1 MNHQM
6 KLGALLS
13 YISIAFNI
21 LSVLLYTPLLI
32 KGLGSSDYAIY
43 TLVYSFLNYFVIDF
57 GIGSSVARFI
67 TEFRYDSKE
76 KYKERELLAVVFKCF
91 FVLAAMM
98 AVVLFLM
105 YPFLG
110 DVFSGLT
117 GVELDKMRYSYKIAA
132 VYSVVAFLSTPLES
146 IFTANE
152 FFAQLKTCKLIQKAG
167 TIILTIL
174 SLALSKGLL
183 FVMLAGT
190 ISGITAIL
198 VEIFYLTYKK
208 AIDIEWRFWDYQLL
222 KMVLNFSIWMA
233 IVTFAQRFIIP
244 ITPTILGMVSNSSEI
259 AMFSIS
265 SNLEGYVF
273 TFAAAL
279 NGLFLPQVSR
289 LINSGNIKELN
300 DLQTRIGRIQ
310 LFIVSL
316 ILTGATVFGKEF
328 ISLWAGYT
336 YEKAYYIFLLISW
349 SDIFYLTQEIA
360 CTTLTVI
367 GEVKYR
373 AVVYTCGAAISTTLS
388 FVLGKRLGALGS
400 AIAIAICLWFFNV
413 FLMSVV
419 YQKKT
424 EIDMLNFYKRCHL
437 KVLPIQLLYAAA
449 WGAFD
454 YLLPKGRWL
463 TLILKIVIYSAGLL
477 MVDYTFLFN
486 KAEKNLLNKMRKR
499 MIFR

>member
-57 GIGSSVARFI
+57 GIGSSIARFI
-67 TEFRYDSKE
+67 TEFRYDPKE
-76 KYKERELLAVVFKCF
+76 KYTESELLAVVFKCF
-91 FVLAAMM
+91 FVLAAIM
-98 AVVLFLM
+98 AVVLFLI

-110 DVFSGLT
+110 NIFSGLT
-117 GVELDKMRYSYKIAA
+117 PVELGKMRYAYEIAA
-132 VYSVVAFLSTPLES
+132 VYSVIAFLSTPLES

-152 FFAQLKTCKLIQKAG
+152 FFAQLKICKLIQKAG
-167 TIILTIL
+167 TITLTIL

-190 ISGITAIL
+190 VSGITAIV
-198 VEIFYLTYKK
+198 VEILYLVYKK
-208 AIDIEWRFWDYQLL
+208 AIDVEWHFWDYQLL
-222 KMVLNFSIWMA
+222 KMILNFSIWMA

-259 AMFSIS
+259 AIFSIA

-289 LINSGNIKELN
+289 LINSGNTKGLNEL
-300 DLQTRIGRIQ
+300 QIRIGRIQ

-316 ILTGATVFGKEF
+316 LLTGATVFGKEF
-328 ISLWAGYT
+328 ISLWAGST
-336 YEKAYYIFLLISW
+336 YEKAYYIFLLIAW
-349 SDIFYLTQEIA
+349 SDVFYLTQEIA

-373 AVVYTCGAAISTTLS
+373 AVVYTCGAAISSVLS
-388 FVLGKRLGALGS
+388 FTLGKRFGAIGS
-400 AIAIAICLWFFNV
+400 AIAIAICLWLFNI
-413 FLMSVV
+413 FLMTVV

-424 EIDMLNFYKRCHL
+424 EIDMLKFYKQCHL
-437 KVLPIQLLYAAA
+437 KVLPIHLLYAVV
-449 WGAFD
+449 WGGFNCF
-454 YLLPKGRWL
+454 LPKGEWL
-463 TLILKIVIYSAGLL
+463 SLILKISTYSAGLL
-477 MVDYTFLFN
+477 MVDYIFLFN
-486 KAEKNLLNKMRKR
+486 KSEKNLLNKIRKR
-499 MIFR
+499 II